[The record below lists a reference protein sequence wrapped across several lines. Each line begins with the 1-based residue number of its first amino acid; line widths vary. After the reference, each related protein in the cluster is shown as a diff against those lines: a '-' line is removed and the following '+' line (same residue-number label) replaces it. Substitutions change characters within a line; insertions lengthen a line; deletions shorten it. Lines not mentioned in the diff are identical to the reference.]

1 MKIQEI
7 QFQETFPVRHRVLRQ
22 GKPIESCFFD
32 GDDNESTVHFGL
44 FDQQECIGV
53 ASIFKNKNASFKN
66 DVQYQLRGMAVLEH
80 FQKKGFGEQLV
91 KYIEDHIQL
100 KEATLLWFNARVT
113 AVAFYEKLGFVKR
126 GAAFDIPDVGMHY
139 LMAKEYKQ
147 H

>member
-7 QFQETFPVRHRVLRQ
+7 HFQETFPVRHCVLRQ
-22 GKPIESCFFD
+22 GKPLESCFFD

-80 FQKKGFGEQLV
+80 FQKKGFKFTILDKTEEEKIYHKFDKLLSLL
-91 KYIEDHIQL
+91 IL
-100 KEATLLWFNARVT
+100 KVNRL
-113 AVAFYEKLGFVKR
+113 
-126 GAAFDIPDVGMHY
+126 
-139 LMAKEYKQ
+139 
-147 H
+147 